1 MTGSSV
7 ARRSP
12 GRRSQF
18 TTTGPV
24 PENEILFAR
33 NRGVFV
39 LKTIIPDKVSGKAA
53 HTVVSSGGFLGL
65 GELKRK
71 AGLGYRH
78 RRGRRHC
85 FSGFGH
91 GKAPAI
97 MARASARRRV
107 PQTPGSPTKRT
118 PP

>member
-1 MTGSSV
+1 RLFSRQAFGGSKV
-7 ARRSP
+7 P
-12 GRRSQF
+12 IPNY
-18 TTTGPV
+18 GPV
-24 PENEILFAR
+24 PKNEILFAR

-85 FSGFGH
+85 FAGFGH

-118 PP
+118 SP